1 MKDLKIR
8 GETSNLIV
16 FIADE
21 EALEGRNLC
30 CSSGT
35 HRTADSPTV
44 GHFLCPA
51 KLHWILSFNGF
62 IVI

>member
-16 FIADE
+16 SIADE

-30 CSSGT
+30 CSFGT
-35 HRTADSPTV
+35 TRTADSPMV
-44 GHFLCPA
+44 GTLPVFRKIALD
-51 KLHWILSFNGF
+51 LVL
-62 IVI
+62 